1 MYLLLQQGSLKSSI
15 VSFPSHYRFADI
27 SDAELDQ
34 SVTAVKEQMPDIG
47 ERMVTGALRSNGIHV
62 PQRRVR
68 QSLHR
73 VDPINIALR
82 WMPRIQR
89 RPYSVPG
96 PNSLWHLGKLLSCL
110 NKC

>member
-1 MYLLLQQGSLKSSI
+1 MLSRI
-15 VSFPSHYRFADI
+15 
-27 SDAELDQ
+27 

-47 ERMVTGALRSNGIHV
+47 ERMVTGSLRSNGIHV
-62 PQRRVR
+62 PRRRVQ

-89 RPYSVPG
+89 HPYSVPG
-96 PNSLWHLGKLLSCL
+96 PDSLWHLGKLLRCL